1 MSSGGRVP
9 AEKLVNV
16 VLSGLGWELKYI
28 RNQRGL
34 SLEVVCQQLRWQQS
48 KLSRM
53 ENGQQHISDA
63 DLASLLVIY
72 EVCSQERRQLLRLAQ
87 RQDAPGYWT
96 LDAPIKTVPF
106 KRLEL
111 EATSIVDAQTIL
123 MPGLAQTAD
132 YALAMMAP
140 LNVPAEE
147 AKRRVEERMARKNIL
162 DRGKPPNFDM
172 ILDEVALRRPVG
184 GHAVMA
190 GQLRALLD
198 LAERPNVRLW
208 VLPMEQSCD
217 AGFHNS
223 FYMLNFARNQSV
235 VFLEGKESN
244 LYLEDDGKI
253 EIFRRHASRLGQ
265 AALNPAESVDFVARI
280 RKDHERK

>member
-1 MSSGGRVP
+1 MSSGGRVS

-16 VLSGLGWELKYI
+16 VLSGLGWELKHI

-53 ENGQQHISDA
+53 ENGQQHISDT

-72 EVCSQERRQLLRLAQ
+72 EVCSEERRQLLRLAQ
-87 RQDAPGYWT
+87 RQDAPGYWN

-123 MPGLAQTAD
+123 MPGLVQTAD
-132 YALAMMAP
+132 YAHALMAAS
-140 LNVPAEE
+140 NVPADE
-147 AKRRVEERMARKNIL
+147 AKRRVDERMARKDML
-162 DRGKPPNFDM
+162 DKRNPPNFDM
-172 ILDEVALRRPVG
+172 ILDEMALRRPVG

-190 GQLRALLD
+190 GQLRALLE

-208 VLPMEQSCD
+208 VLPIEQSCRV
-217 AGFHNS
+217 GFHNA

-235 VFLEGKESN
+235 IFLESKESC
-244 LYLEDDGKI
+244 LYLEDEGKI
-253 EIFRRHASRLGQ
+253 EIFRRHAGKLGQ
-265 AALNPAESVDFVARI
+265 AALNPPLSRWSSLRGS
-280 RKDHERK
+280 RKK